1 MKKIFCI
8 ILCAITAVC
17 CCACGGN
24 KPSPTEEL
32 TEPVTEA
39 ATKDEATTAT
49 EASETDGRAGL
60 KAFMARFDDTPTVGD
75 KLVYEDKDLTVTVH
89 GINYAPISGP
99 ELHLT
104 IENRLD
110 KDIVLT
116 APYAA
121 VNGYMITPE
130 FKTDIP
136 KGKSTN
142 SNLTLPYFSLAIAD
156 ITVIREID
164 FALRVTEART
174 YNPLF
179 VTDIIP
185 VKTSAFKTE
194 DKPAEEDIAGQTVYD
209 KDDIKIVL
217 RGVSSDRAYSDGA
230 EMVVCIFNG
239 TDRNIS
245 VRTDDITVNGYELI
259 SSVLSRTVLSGKR
272 AVDVVTFY
280 KQELK
285 EYGIDAID
293 SVKVSFEIKDA
304 DTWEQIDSTDMI
316 GVELKGPEPPTV
328 PSEPSEAPT
337 E

>member
-1 MKKIFCI
+1 MKRIFCL
-8 ILCAITAVC
+8 ILCAMIAVC
-17 CCACGGN
+17 CCSCGED
-24 KPSPTEEL
+24 KPAPTEEQ
-32 TEPVTEA
+32 TEAVTEA
-39 ATKDEATTAT
+39 ATKDEATTPT
-49 EASETDGRAGL
+49 EAEGKASL

-104 IENRLD
+104 IENRCD
-110 KDIVLT
+110 KDIVVT

-130 FKTDIP
+130 FKTDVAHE
-136 KGKSTN
+136 KSAN
-142 SNLTLPYFSLAIAD
+142 GNLTLPYFSLAIAD
-156 ITVIREID
+156 ITVIKEIE
-164 FALRVTEART
+164 FSLRVTEART

-179 VTDIIP
+179 VTDMIS
-185 VKTSAFKTE
+185 VKTSAYKE
-194 DKPAEEDIAGQTVYD
+194 DEEKPSEDFAGQTVYD
-209 KDDIKIVL
+209 KDGMKIVL
-217 RGVSSDRAYSDGA
+217 RGVSTDRAYSDGA

-239 TDRNIS
+239 TERNIS
-245 VRTDDITVNGYELI
+245 VRTNDITVNGYEMI

-272 AVDVVTFY
+272 AVDAVTFY

-304 DTWEQIDSTDMI
+304 DTWELIDSTDMI
-316 GVELKGPEPPTV
+316 SVELKGPEPPTV
-328 PSEPSEAPT
+328 PSEPSESPT